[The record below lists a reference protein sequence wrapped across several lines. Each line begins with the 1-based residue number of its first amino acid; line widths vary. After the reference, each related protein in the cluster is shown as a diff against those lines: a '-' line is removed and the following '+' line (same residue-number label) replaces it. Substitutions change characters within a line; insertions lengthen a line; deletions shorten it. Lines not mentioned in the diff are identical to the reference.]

1 MRFCEPARLETIVS
15 RRDIRLEPI
24 SNNNPLFLLLYLLVV
39 EPITFPTYYFIT
51 NSIMMP
57 TTAGRRKLTRKI
69 ITRETPSGV
78 DISDPPS
85 TEESIPAL
93 PAEPT
98 PEPQG

>member
-1 MRFCEPARLETIVS
+1 MS

-51 NSIMMP
+51 NSIIIP
-57 TTAGRRKLTRKI
+57 TIAGRRKLIGKL
-69 ITRETPSGV
+69 ITQETPSGV

-93 PAEPT
+93 PIEPT
-98 PEPQG
+98 PES